1 MSAALAVPL
10 FLVSLAVT
18 LAAARLFA
26 RRLDRLGV
34 RFGFPEALIG
44 LLTAVAADGPEIS
57 SALFAL
63 AKGAHD
69 VGVGVLVGSNGFNLA
84 AMIGVSALVTGRVR
98 LARET
103 LLFEG
108 TVGLIITLLAS
119 ALLLRWL
126 SPGGTTIAS
135 AVVAVPYLTVVIAGP
150 RFRGHYLSRL
160 SRALHEHAATDRPPD
175 TSSDP
180 THHLLALIVVDLIL
194 IVAGSAGMVQ
204 SALSLAG
211 DWHISNAVLGFLIL
225 GPLTSIPNALTAVR
239 LGLAG
244 RGAALVGE
252 TFNSNTI
259 NLGFGVIVPSL
270 FVTFAAVSTLGKLQL
285 AWLIGATLVTM
296 AALARPGGMNRAGG
310 AVLVGP
316 VFRLRGGYARG
327 LMNEQQIR
335 GPAARQGARA
345 AGQGSAAPPDR
356 GRGCSWSSW
365 SPWSWSASVATGGGA
380 TLEPDGHERL
390 ARPSTTTARGGS
402 THAAHAKTFS
412 ASRLPKSTVT
422 GVGTGKP
429 GTATVPVLMYHV
441 INPPPAGAPFP
452 GLYVPSDEFAAQ
464 MQALKARRL
473 ARRDDGPAQGV
484 LDARRT
490 ARAR

>member
-84 AMIGVSALVTGRVR
+84 AMIGLSALLAGRVR

-103 LLFEG
+103 LVFEG
-108 TVGLIITLLAS
+108 TVGLLITVLAA
-119 ALLLRWL
+119 ALLLGWL
-126 SPGGTTIAS
+126 SPAGASVLS
-135 AVVAVPYLTVVIAGP
+135 AVIVVPYLAVVVAGP
-150 RFRGHYLSRL
+150 RFRGRRLSRL
-160 SRALHEHAATDRPPD
+160 SRALHEHAAPERPPD
-175 TSSDP
+175 TSTDP
-180 THHLLALIVVDLIL
+180 THHLLGLILVDLVL

-211 DWHISNAVLGFLIL
+211 DWHISGAVLGVLIL
-225 GPLTSIPNALTAVR
+225 GPLTSIPNALTAGR

-259 NLGFGVIVPSL
+259 NLAFGVIVPSL
-270 FVTFAAVSTLGKLQL
+270 FVTFAAVTTLGKLQL
-285 AWLIGATLVTM
+285 AWLVAATLFTL
-296 AALARPGGMNRAGG
+296 AALARPGGMGRAEA
-310 AVLVGP
+310 AVLVILYFAF
-316 VFRLRGGYARG
+316 V
-327 LMNEQQIR
+327 
-335 GPAARQGARA
+335 
-345 AGQGSAAPPDR
+345 AG
-356 GRGCSWSSW
+356 
-365 SPWSWSASVATGGGA
+365 
-380 TLEPDGHERL
+380 TL
-390 ARPSTTTARGGS
+390 
-402 THAAHAKTFS
+402 
-412 ASRLPKSTVT
+412 
-422 GVGTGKP
+422 VG
-429 GTATVPVLMYHV
+429 
-441 INPPPAGAPFP
+441 
-452 GLYVPSDEFAAQ
+452 
-464 MQALKARRL
+464 
-473 ARRDDGPAQGV
+473 
-484 LDARRT
+484 
-490 ARAR
+490 